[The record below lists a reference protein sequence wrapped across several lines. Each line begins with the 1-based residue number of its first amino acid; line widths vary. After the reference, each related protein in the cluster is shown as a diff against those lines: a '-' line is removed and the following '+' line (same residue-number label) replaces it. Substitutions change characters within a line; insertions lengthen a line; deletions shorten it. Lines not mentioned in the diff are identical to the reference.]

1 MHVDRRARLRWT
13 ILLAALAAT
22 VGAIWM
28 PVGEGGVA
36 AASAPA
42 SRRPAIHLQALVES
56 DAEMHTDDDGLAGG
70 DDPFAP
76 RGWQQPAPPAPAPVV
91 PAGPVAVASVDLTPQ
106 APVLPFRFVGS
117 MNDNAEQLVYLAR
130 GEQAL
135 VARTGDV
142 LEGTY
147 RVLAIT
153 QGQIEFEYIP
163 TGVKQTMA
171 LPARD
176 N

>member
-1 MHVDRRARLRWT
+1 MDKRARVRWT
-13 ILLAALAAT
+13 VLLAALAAT
-22 VGAIWM
+22 VCTIWM
-28 PVGEGGVA
+28 LAGEGGVA
-36 AASAPA
+36 VVSAPA
-42 SRRPAIHLQALVES
+42 LRRPAIPPQMLAES
-56 DAEMHTDDDGLAGG
+56 DTETPTDDGLLGG
-70 DDPFAP
+70 GDPFAP
-76 RGWQQPAPPAPAPVV
+76 RGWGQPAPPPPAPVV
-91 PAGPVAVASVDLTPQ
+91 QAEAVAVAPLDLTPQ

-163 TGVKQTMA
+163 TGVKQTLT